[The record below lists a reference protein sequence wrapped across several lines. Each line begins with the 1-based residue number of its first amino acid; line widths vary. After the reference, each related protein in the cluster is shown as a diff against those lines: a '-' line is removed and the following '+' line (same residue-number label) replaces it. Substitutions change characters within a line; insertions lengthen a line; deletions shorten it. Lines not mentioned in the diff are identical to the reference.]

1 MNKLSND
8 IIELIMKN
16 LSLHSITLFSI
27 TNKEYYKMLDDL
39 FYLNLAIDIYG
50 KEFWVK
56 AFSRPTI
63 QSKPLN
69 SMKLELIRIEQFQ
82 TRVYKSIS
90 RRWTNNDFYNYW
102 IYEKFSWGE

>member
-1 MNKLSND
+1 MDKLSCD
-8 IIELIMKN
+8 LVESIMKN
-16 LSLHSITLFSI
+16 LQLDDILLFSI
-27 TNKEYYKMLDDL
+27 TNKEYHKMLNNL

-63 QSKPLN
+63 ESKPLN
-69 SMKLELIRIEQFQ
+69 SMKLELIRIERFQ

-90 RRWTNNDFYNYW
+90 RRWTNDDFYSFWSLDY
-102 IYEKFSWGE
+102 F